1 MFVVGITQPL
11 KRKRTGR
18 GQVRE
23 KEPQKEDS
31 RLLLN
36 LQRMRNICIA
46 FAWQG
51 SGEATW
57 VASVRSC

>member
-11 KRKRTGR
+11 KRKRTCR

-36 LQRMRNICIA
+36 LQKKVNICIV

-51 SGEATW
+51 SGEAPW